1 MFNRLLYVDT
11 LKSAGVPEDQARAH
25 ASALQ
30 TALLDTVATKDDI
43 AILRTDINAL
53 RGDMEKL
60 EISLRGDME
69 KLETSLRGDME
80 KLETSRRGD
89 MGKLETSLRGDMGK
103 LETSL
108 RGEMRNIDTTL
119 RAEIAKLDASLR
131 GEMAAQKTDILRW
144 MFGMMIGFSGLMIT
158 AIKFIR

>member
-1 MFNRLLYVDT
+1 MFDRLLYVDT

-60 EISLRGDME
+60 EISLRGDM
-69 KLETSLRGDME
+69 
-80 KLETSRRGD
+80 
-89 MGKLETSLRGDMGK
+89 GK

-119 RAEIAKLDASLR
+119 RGEIAKLDASLR

>member
-1 MFNRLLYVDT
+1 MNQSARMFDRLLYVDT

-60 EISLRGDME
+60 EISLRGDM
-69 KLETSLRGDME
+69 
-80 KLETSRRGD
+80 
-89 MGKLETSLRGDMGK
+89 GK

-108 RGEMRNIDTTL
+108 RGEMRNIDTAL
-119 RAEIAKLDASLR
+119 RGEIAKLDASLR

>member
-1 MFNRLLYVDT
+1 MFDRLLYVDT

-60 EISLRGDME
+60 EISLRGDM
-69 KLETSLRGDME
+69 
-80 KLETSRRGD
+80 
-89 MGKLETSLRGDMGK
+89 GK

-108 RGEMRNIDTTL
+108 RGEMRNIDTAL
-119 RAEIAKLDASLR
+119 RGEIAKLDASLR

>member
-1 MFNRLLYVDT
+1 MFDRLLYVDT

-30 TALLDTVATKDDI
+30 TALLDTVATKDDV
-43 AILRTDINAL
+43 AGVRTDVEKIETSLHGDMKNLEIAL
-53 RGDMEKL
+53 RG
-60 EISLRGDME
+60 
-69 KLETSLRGDME
+69 
-80 KLETSRRGD
+80 
-89 MGKLETSLRGDMGK
+89 
-103 LETSL
+103 
-108 RGEMRNIDTTL
+108 
-119 RAEIAKLDASLR
+119 EIAKLDASLR

>member
-1 MFNRLLYVDT
+1 MFDRLLYVDT

-60 EISLRGDME
+60 EISLRGDM
-69 KLETSLRGDME
+69 
-80 KLETSRRGD
+80 
-89 MGKLETSLRGDMGK
+89 GK

-108 RGEMRNIDTTL
+108 RGEMRNIDTAL
-119 RAEIAKLDASLR
+119 RGEIVKLDASLR

>member
-1 MFNRLLYVDT
+1 MFDRLLYVDT

-69 KLETSLRGDME
+69 KLETS
-80 KLETSRRGD
+80 RRGD

-119 RAEIAKLDASLR
+119 RGEIAKLDASLR

>member
-1 MFNRLLYVDT
+1 MFDRLLYVDT

-69 KLETSLRGDME
+69 KLETSLRGDM
-80 KLETSRRGD
+80 
-89 MGKLETSLRGDMGK
+89 GK

-108 RGEMRNIDTTL
+108 RGEMRNIDTAL
-119 RAEIAKLDASLR
+119 RGEIAKLDASLR

>member
-1 MFNRLLYVDT
+1 MFDRLLYVDT

-69 KLETSLRGDME
+69 KLETSLRGDM
-80 KLETSRRGD
+80 
-89 MGKLETSLRGDMGK
+89 GKLETSLRGDMGK

-119 RAEIAKLDASLR
+119 RGEIAKLDASLR